1 MRQLPGSIALVLT
14 FVLTGGVPLQAQE
27 LRAALP
33 RSVSAEEYERA
44 ERLLS
49 AATTPLVFG
58 GAVRPAWLEDG
69 RFWYRTL
76 TPAGV
81 EFILADPARRTR
93 TAAFDRERIAAAM
106 SAAADTVYDP
116 ARLPMQAI
124 EFLDDGRAI
133 GFQVGTTRWRCEL
146 AGNNCTSERGAGG
159 PQAGRNVVT
168 SPDGKRAAFI
178 RSHNL
183 WVRDVAT
190 GRETQLTTDGVEHF
204 GYATDNAGWTRSD
217 RPVLL
222 WSPDSRMIATFQHD
236 ARGVGDMHLVRT
248 QVGHPQLES
257 WKYPLPGDSAIFMIH
272 RVVVHVDEP
281 RIVRL
286 RMEPDAHRST
296 LCDHIVCRGQWVD
309 VEWSDDSR
317 HLAFVSSTRDH
328 RTATLRVADPST
340 GAVRDVL
347 TETVP
352 TFFESGNGR
361 VNWSVLERSNEVI
374 WFSQRDDWGH
384 LYLYDL
390 ATGRLKRR
398 ITSGAGNVLQVLR
411 VDEDA
416 RTLWFTGAGFEDGR
430 DPYFRHLYRIGL
442 DGRNRRL
449 LTPEDADH
457 DVSLSPDGRWI
468 VDSWSRPDQP
478 PVSVLRDANG
488 RVVLPLERA
497 DVSRLV
503 ATGWTPP
510 IPFTV
515 KARDGK
521 TDLYGLMYRPSS
533 FDSTKRYPII
543 NHIYPGPQTGSV
555 GTRSFVPSR
564 GDTRAI
570 AELGFI
576 VVQIDAMGTPM
587 RSKSF
592 HAAYYGD
599 MGDNGLPDQIAG
611 MKELAERHRWI
622 DLDRAGIYG
631 HSGGGYAAAGAILRY
646 PDFFKVA
653 VSQAGNHDNRLYEDD
668 WGEKWQGLLIE
679 NPDGGD
685 SYDAQANQT
694 YAKNLRGKL
703 LLAHGTADNNVPPY
717 GTMVLVDELIRENK
731 DFDFVAFPNRRHGF
745 GNEPYMMRKRW
756 DYFVRHLMGAEPPKE
771 FEFGRARGEPMV
783 P

>member
-1 MRQLPGSIALVLT
+1 MRQQLIPAALFLMIVSAGAT
-14 FVLTGGVPLQAQE
+14 PAGAQE

-33 RSVSAEEYERA
+33 RSVSPEDYERA

-49 AATTPLVFG
+49 ASTTPLVFG
-58 GAVRPAWLEDG
+58 GAVRPAWLPDG
-69 RFWYRTL
+69 RFWYRTQ
-76 TPAGV
+76 TAAGA
-81 EFILADPARRTR
+81 EFILVDPSRRTR
-93 TAAFDRERIAAAM
+93 TAAFDRARIAAAM
-106 SAAADTVYDP
+106 SAAADTTYDP
-116 ARLPMQAI
+116 ARLPMQSI
-124 EFLDDGRAI
+124 EFLDEGRAI
-133 GFQVGTTRWRCEL
+133 GFQVGNTRWRCEL
-146 AGNNCTSERGAGG
+146 AGNSCTSERGAGG
-159 PQAGRNVVT
+159 PQGGRNVVV

-178 RSHNL
+178 RAHNL

-190 GRETQLTTDGVEHF
+190 GAETQLTTDGVEHF
-204 GYATDNAGWTRSD
+204 GYATDNAGWTRSE

-236 ARGVGDMHLVRT
+236 ARGAGEMYLVRT

-272 RVVVHVDEP
+272 RVVIHVDEP
-281 RIVRL
+281 RVVRL

-296 LCDHIVCRGQWVD
+296 LCDHVVCRGQWAD
-309 VEWSDDSR
+309 IEWSGDSR
-317 HLAFVSSTRDH
+317 QLAFVSSSRDH
-328 RTATLRVADPST
+328 KTATLRVADPAT
-340 GAVRDVL
+340 GAVREVL

-398 ITSGAGNVLQVLR
+398 ITTGEGNVLQVLR
-411 VDEDA
+411 VDEEA
-416 RTLWFTGAGFEDGR
+416 RTLWFTGAGFEAGR

-457 DVSLSPDGRWI
+457 DVTLSPAGRWI

-478 PVSVLRDANG
+478 PVSVLRDASG
-488 RVVLPLERA
+488 RVVVPLERA
-497 DVSRLV
+497 DISRLV

-521 TDLYGLMYRPSS
+521 TDLYGLMYRPSN
-533 FDSTKRYPII
+533 FDSTKSYPII
-543 NHIYPGPQTGSV
+543 NQIYPGPQTGSV

-611 MKELAERHRWI
+611 MKQLAERHRWI
-622 DLDRAGIYG
+622 DLERAGIYG

-685 SYDAQANQT
+685 SYDAQANQM
-694 YAKNLRGKL
+694 YAKNLKGKL

-717 GTMVLVDELIRENK
+717 GTMVLVDELIKENK
-731 DFDFVAFPNRRHGF
+731 DFDFIAFPNRRHGF

-756 DYFVRHLMGAEPPKE
+756 DYFVRHLMGAEPPRE
-771 FEFGRARGEPMV
+771 FEFGRAREEGMIP
-783 P
+783 